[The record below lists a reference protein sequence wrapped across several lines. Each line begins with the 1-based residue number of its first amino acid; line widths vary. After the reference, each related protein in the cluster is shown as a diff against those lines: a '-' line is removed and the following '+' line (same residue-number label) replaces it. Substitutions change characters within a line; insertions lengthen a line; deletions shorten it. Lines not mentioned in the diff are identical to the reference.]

1 MPPKMFQYEK
11 IPKPKSLREVPEYLK
26 KIVSGFFSRL
36 IYVFKLVHDTGR
48 WIFISLSAVTVLQGV
63 IPVLLTFV
71 SKYLLNALQT
81 MHGKGAGV
89 DDFMRIRF
97 SSDSILFLL
106 ISMALLGILNTVV
119 WQVSGAI
126 TKIASERVTMQ
137 VRVRIMEKAKETD
150 IAAFDQP
157 AFYEKLENANRE
169 AGHRPL
175 QIIQS
180 IFSIISTMITLI
192 SFVVVLITAPGM
204 WWSALVIIAVS
215 VPSAIIS
222 LTFRTKNFYYM
233 RFRSKERRQMNYYSN
248 TMVNKDMAKELRI
261 YGLGDVMVERFKSIF
276 EVYFKGLRKLIIT
289 ESSWH
294 IAIAFVSTVTHGVFF
309 AMLAFMVFMGK
320 ILIGDYSLFAGA
332 ITSIGNSVSNLI
344 STSASVYEGTLFID
358 NLMSFMNEEPTV
370 VPNVEEPE
378 RVKYGE
384 PHSIEFCNVSFA
396 YPGSD
401 HPVLQNIN
409 LKFDPGETVV
419 LVGLNGAG
427 KTTLIKLLT
436 RLYDPTE
443 GYILLDGKDLRSYAV
458 EDVYKTFG
466 IIFQDFGKYAFTVAE
481 NIQFGDVN
489 KAVEREAVE
498 RAAALGDADDFIS
511 RLPDGYDT
519 PLMRHFEENGTE
531 LSIGQWQKLA
541 IARAFYSDHDILIL
555 DEPTASLDPIAEQ
568 EIYTQFDMLR
578 ENKTSI
584 FVSHRLSS
592 ATIASKIVVLEY
604 GRVIEEGTHAELMA
618 AGGKY
623 HELFSTQ
630 AKRYIESQEK
640 DS

>member
-11 IPKPKSLREVPEYLK
+11 IPKPKSLREVPAYLK
-26 KIVSGFFSRL
+26 KIISGFFSRL
-36 IYVFKLVHDTGR
+36 VYVFKLVHETGK
-48 WIFISLSAVTVLQGV
+48 WIFAALTAVTVLQGI
-63 IPVLLTFV
+63 IPVVLTYV
-71 SKYLLNALQT
+71 SKFLLNTLQT
-81 MHGKGAGV
+81 MHGKGSGIGE
-89 DDFMRIRF
+89 FTTFRF
-97 SSDSILFLL
+97 STENILFL
-106 ISMALLGILNTVV
+106 IIAMSALGILNTVV
-119 WQVSGAI
+119 HQVSGAI

-137 VRVRIMEKAKETD
+137 VRIRIMEKAKETD

-175 QIIQS
+175 HIIQS
-180 IFSIISTMITLI
+180 IFSVISTAITFV
-192 SFVVVLITAPGM
+192 SFVVVLATAPDM

-215 VPSAIIS
+215 IPSAIIS
-222 LTFRTKNFYYM
+222 LTFRKKNFFYM

-248 TMVNKDMAKELRI
+248 TMVNKDLAKELRI
-261 YGLGDVMVERFKSIF
+261 YGLGDLMISRFKEIF
-276 EVYFKGLRKLIIT
+276 EKYFIGLRKLIVT

-294 IAIAFVSTVTHGVFF
+294 IAIAIVSTATHGIFF
-309 AMLAFMVFMGK
+309 AMLAFMVFMGR
-320 ILIGDYSLFAGA
+320 ILIGDYSLYVGA

-344 STSASVYEGTLFID
+344 STSASIYEGTLFID
-358 NLMSFMNEEPTV
+358 NLMSFMNEVPTV
-370 VPNVEEPE
+370 VPNTDTPE
-378 RVKYGE
+378 RVNRGE
-384 PHSIEFCNVSFA
+384 PHSIEFCNVSFT
-396 YPGSD
+396 YPGSEKA
-401 HPVLQNIN
+401 VLQNIN
-409 LKFDPGETVV
+409 LKFAPGETVV

-443 GYILLDGKDLRSYAV
+443 GVILLDGKDLRSYAT

-481 NIQFGDVN
+481 NIRFGDVT
-489 KAVEREAVE
+489 KEIEEGDVQ
-498 RAAALGDADDFIS
+498 RAAALGDADGFIS
-511 RLPDGYDT
+511 DLPDGYDT

-568 EIYTQFDMLR
+568 EIYSQFDMLR
-578 ENKTSI
+578 ANKTSI

-604 GRVIEEGTHAELMA
+604 GKVIEEGTHSELMA
-618 AGGKY
+618 AQGKY
-623 HELFSTQ
+623 FELFSTQ
-630 AKRYIESQEK
+630 AKRYIESQTEE
-640 DS
+640 

>member
-1 MPPKMFQYEK
+1 MPPKMYQYEK
-11 IPKPKSLREVPEYLK
+11 IPKPKSLREVPDYLK
-26 KIVSGFFSRL
+26 KVITGFFSRL
-36 IYVFKLVHDTGR
+36 LYVFKLVHDTGR
-48 WIFISLSAVTVLQGV
+48 WIFVSLSAVTVLQGV
-63 IPVLLTFV
+63 IPVILTFV
-71 SKYLLNALQT
+71 SKYLLNSLQT
-81 MHGKGAGV
+81 LHGTGTGTDEFLK
-89 DDFMRIRF
+89 IRF
-97 SSDSILFLL
+97 SGDSILFLL
-106 ISMALLGILNTVV
+106 IAMAALGILNTVIH
-119 WQVSGAI
+119 QVSGAI

-137 VRVRIMEKAKETD
+137 VRVRIMEKARETD

-180 IFSIISTMITLI
+180 IFSIISMSITLV
-192 SFVVVLITAPGM
+192 SFIVVLITAPGM

-215 VPSAIIS
+215 IPSAIIS

-261 YGLGDVMVERFKSIF
+261 YGLGDVMIERFKSIF
-276 EVYFKGLRKLIIT
+276 EVYFKGLRKLIIN

-294 IAIAFVSTVTHGVFF
+294 IAIAFISTVTHGFF
-309 AMLAFMVFMGK
+309 FTMLAFMVFMGK
-320 ILIGDYSLFAGA
+320 ILIGDYSLFVGA
-332 ITSIGNSVSNLI
+332 ITSIGNSVGNLI

-378 RVKYGE
+378 RVRYGE

-396 YPGSD
+396 YPGAD

-409 LKFDPGETVV
+409 LKFKPGETVV

-443 GYILLDGKDLRSYAV
+443 GYILLDGKDLRSYSV

-481 NIQFGDVN
+481 NIKFGDVS
-489 KAVEREAVE
+489 REATADDVQ

-604 GRVIEEGTHAELMA
+604 GKVIEEGTHAELMA

-623 HELFSTQ
+623 HELFTTQ